1 MVLDTEILV
10 AMIPVVYA
18 LQSAP
23 SKLRTS
29 MTEIIH
35 KALLRYDKENAKASQ
50 ERTKRILEIGR
61 RCAAVP
67 DKVPGT
73 MDDIIGYDE
82 FGAL

>member
-1 MVLDTEILV
+1 M
-10 AMIPVVYA
+10 A
-18 LQSAP
+18 LSIRNPKVERLARELSQ
-23 SKLRTS
+23 RTGTT